1 MLSIQFV
8 YLERFSI
15 EYRKTKT
22 NVLTLVVYTGSA
34 DNQVNQSKHK
44 QIRAVG
50 TNLALHKTMM
60 RCGNLIG

>member
-15 EYRKTKT
+15 EYRKIKTK
-22 NVLTLVVYTGSA
+22 VLNALVVYTGSA
-34 DNQVNQSKHK
+34 ANPLNQSKHK
-44 QIRAVG
+44 QIRVVD

-60 RCGNLIG
+60 R

>member
-22 NVLTLVVYTGSA
+22 KVLSLVVYTGSA
-34 DNQVNQSKHK
+34 ANPVNQSKHK
-44 QIRAVG
+44 HIRVVD

-60 RCGNLIG
+60 R